1 MLGKDTGSS
10 PHEEKITALGKIANG
25 KSQLLLLGSDVF
37 EGEGR
42 MPSRLGLSDI
52 LATGVQEMEKV
63 SIHPSLST
71 YGLAQGS
78 STSISVLVPLL
89 PPSGLKLSNQP
100 RLQTLPDPP
109 NSIPLDLFLPF
120 P

>member
-1 MLGKDTGSS
+1 
-10 PHEEKITALGKIANG
+10 
-25 KSQLLLLGSDVF
+25 
-37 EGEGR
+37 
-42 MPSRLGLSDI
+42 MPSRLGLPDI

-63 SIHPSLST
+63 SIHPSLNT

-78 STSISVLVPLL
+78 STSMSVLVPLP
-89 PPSGLKLSNQP
+89 PPSSLKLSNQP

-109 NSIPLDLFLPF
+109 NSIPLDLFFPF

>member
-10 PHEEKITALGKIANG
+10 PHKEKRTALGKVANG
-25 KSQLLLLGSDVF
+25 KSQMLLLGSDVF

-52 LATGVQEMEKV
+52 LATGVQEMKKV
-63 SIHPSLST
+63 GINLSLST
-71 YGLAQGS
+71 LSLAQGS

-100 RLQTLPDPP
+100 RRQTLSDPP
-109 NSIPLDLFLPF
+109 NSIPLDLLPF

>member
-1 MLGKDTGSS
+1 
-10 PHEEKITALGKIANG
+10 
-25 KSQLLLLGSDVF
+25 
-37 EGEGR
+37 

-89 PPSGLKLSNQP
+89 PPSGLKLKPSQTANPSRSSQFYSLRPLLAISLACPSGFTQSNV
-100 RLQTLPDPP
+100 
-109 NSIPLDLFLPF
+109 FLNF
-120 P
+120 YLSLSFFFFSGV